1 VWITSD
7 DTTGAAANGREI
19 YFVNNGSVVSSDKLV
34 DGATN
39 VLYQRAGVAIDASST
54 GASNAPI
61 VMLQISI

>member
-1 VWITSD
+1 
-7 DTTGAAANGREI
+7 
-19 YFVNNGSVVSSDKLV
+19 LV